1 MKSLASK
8 VGILYRFPEIFYMF
22 GLIIFEKWGF
32 YLRKCKPGD
41 EGCCPCRKVT
51 FFLFPA
57 VGFICLFLCSCSETA
72 KKPPIQTYHSLQK
85 LSVTA
90 YPDFKDTHDRVGLIR
105 ALEQSLLYYNRVS
118 SSAQFVFGE
127 DAYDAAHMKQSLNYF
142 LDFLNIDPSQE
153 QIRSFLAKHY
163 TVYTTMKKEPMEP
176 EVLFTGYYEPS
187 IPGSRT
193 KDHIYRYPVYSRPD
207 DLIIVRPGLFS
218 SKYKGMPSLSG
229 RVNHQNELIPYY
241 TRAEINAKK
250 GYENKASPVVWLKSR
265 VDRFFLEIQGS
276 GRVVLPDGGVM
287 RVQYN
292 AKNGQPYRAIGRYL
306 IRKGEI
312 PKEKMS
318 MQAIRRWLEAHPDR
332 MDEVLHYNPSVVF
345 FREGKGGPYGCL
357 GVAVTPMRS
366 IATDI
371 SIFPKGAL
379 CFMETTLPVMDEGNG
394 DDDEALNLDTPKRVN
409 QGKVVNQ
416 GKRVDDEGV
425 WPRQKAFSGFVLNQ
439 DTGGAIKG
447 AGRADFFCGNGAYA
461 EFVAGHMKQS
471 GRLYFLVLKKL

>member
-1 MKSLASK
+1 M
-8 VGILYRFPEIFYMF
+8 
-22 GLIIFEKWGF
+22 
-32 YLRKCKPGD
+32 
-41 EGCCPCRKVT
+41 
-51 FFLFPA
+51 
-57 VGFICLFLCSCSETA
+57 
-72 KKPPIQTYHSLQK
+72 
-85 LSVTA
+85 TA
-90 YPDFKDTHDRVGLIR
+90 YPDFKDPHDKAGLIR
-105 ALEQSLLYYNRVS
+105 AVEQSLLYYNRIS

-127 DAYDAAHMKQSLNYF
+127 DTYDAAHMKQSLNYF
-142 LDFLNIDPSQE
+142 LEFLNIDPSQE

-187 IPGSRT
+187 IPGSRE
-193 KDHIYRYPVYSRPD
+193 KDPIYRYPVYSRPN

-241 TRAEINAKK
+241 TRAEINREK
-250 GYENKASPVVWLKSR
+250 GYEKKASPVVWLKSR

-292 AKNGQPYRAIGRYL
+292 AKNGQPYRAIGGYL

-345 FREGKGGPYGCL
+345 FQEGKGGPYGCL

-366 IATDI
+366 IATDV

-379 CFMETTLPVMDEGNG
+379 CFMETTLPAMTGKGEDGGLDSTAPKSANQGN
-394 DDDEALNLDTPKRVN
+394 AAN
-409 QGKVVNQ
+409 QGKVLNQ
-416 GKRVDDEGV
+416 GKREDDGV
-425 WPRQKAFSGFVLNQ
+425 WPREEVFSGFVLNQ

-471 GRLYFLVLKKL
+471 GRLYFLVLKRPNL